1 MKSHTIVSSMGQCC
15 LSQIFYILIW
25 WRHGGHLKHFIYR
38 TLTAVIFVRFVQIW
52 TRCFHPV
59 FAIENQQNRLVTS
72 GFITNRAYF
81 FVHFLAQ
88 KGRHNQNVFFFILH
102 ILLLPWKYSREN
114 LRRGSRCPLAATL
127 GPAPQVFARYLYEP
141 AITNSLPK
149 WCRDLYSP
157 CLVSNTH

>member
-1 MKSHTIVSSMGQCC
+1 MKLHTNSLEDMGQCC
-15 LSQIFYILIW
+15 FSQILDILIW

-88 KGRHNQNVFFFILH
+88 KGRHNQNVFFFHFAYLIA
-102 ILLLPWKYSREN
+102 
-114 LRRGSRCPLAATL
+114 PLEIFPGEFEAWIPVPT
-127 GPAPQVFARYLYEP
+127 
-141 AITNSLPK
+141 S
-149 WCRDLYSP
+149 
-157 CLVSNTH
+157 SNTWARSSGVCKVSVWAGNHKFSS